1 MMTGYFNGTYN
12 IRCAARALTAVALS
26 LTAITGTL
34 SSCSRDA
41 SDYGVKPS
49 GTRVLELDASVR
61 QETRAAITG
70 TDFPKDATIGLFV
83 CRTGNY
89 EPHTKGM
96 DNVRA
101 TRTESGWNY
110 SLSTNLDISTD
121 VLAITSRAECNAD
134 VYAYAPWIEGV
145 TNLEAIPYD
154 AASQGDLMY
163 AEENA
168 SGDANRNISPD
179 PQTGDPAVD
188 DSYPVHLRFRHAL
201 SLVRVG
207 VRLANAGYRNPYLS
221 YLTLRRTSGS
231 VATRLYSGVTFN
243 AISGTFTG
251 GTYTETDEV
260 TATVSAPANNR
271 YTYITSTTSYLYT
284 NLLVIPS
291 AVNASGELELLLG
304 IDGCPLK
311 DTYKIRLEDLDDLDG
326 GGKGFRSGRS
336 YTFLFTIDNYLRLV
350 PDNLIISEWPD
361 EEESLERYI

>member
-1 MMTGYFNGTYN
+1 MMTGHFNGTYN
-12 IRCAARALTAVALS
+12 IRCAARALAVAAVALS
-26 LTAITGTL
+26 LTTAAGTL

-41 SDYGVKPS
+41 SDYGVTPS
-49 GTRVLELDASVR
+49 RTRVLELDVSVR
-61 QETRAAITG
+61 QDTRAAITG
-70 TDFPKDATIGLFV
+70 TDFPKDATIGLSV
-83 CRTGNY
+83 CKTGDY

-96 DNVRA
+96 DNIRA

-110 SLSTNLDISTD
+110 SLSTNLNISTD
-121 VLAITSRAECNAD
+121 VLAITSKAECNAD

-207 VRLANAGYRNPYLS
+207 VRLANTGYRAPYMS

-260 TATVSAPANNR
+260 TATVSN
-271 YTYITSTTSYLYT
+271 TYITSTTSYLYT
-284 NLLVIPS
+284 NLLVIPTE
-291 AVNASGELELLLG
+291 VDASGELELLLG